1 MNTKVVF
8 ETATFADAIKKADRV
23 APKKG
28 HAFDKAAG
36 IVIEVNP
43 NGPELVIVRATNLDV
58 FSMEWVNIL
67 EWEGDEKVWR
77 MPALFAQVIAS
88 LPIGSGKTLTLEDD
102 GRQVHLKSGRTKAR
116 FFPLDASYFPEWE
129 AFDPD
134 SMFPVQDLGGRLQ
147 QVEWAASK
155 AEVPINGV
163 YIDGQYAVATDRY
176 RLAAV
181 PLGIPD
187 LEEPIT
193 VPAGLL
199 GQALKQSGE
208 VQIGV
213 ENGMLQI
220 MPDEHTQ
227 IKCVIYSEAYPNVN
241 GIMSRELPDR
251 ITVNKTPLLEIMQR
265 ATNFATGDR
274 IPSLKVFFGKEKV
287 AVMMNNEEIG
297 LLGDSIEIPGQAQHD
312 LVEIKF
318 TPKNIM
324 DAISQAPNEQIDID
338 YDQNKTLNLVAID
351 GGSGYR
357 AWVVPRADLNPQ
369 DGA

>member
-1 MNTKVVF
+1 MTKVVF
-8 ETATFADAIKKADRV
+8 ETATFADAIKKADRI

-36 IVIEVNP
+36 VVIEVDP
-43 NGPELVIVRATNLDV
+43 TGPELAIVRATNLDV

-67 EWEGDEKVWR
+67 EWEGEPKVWR
-77 MPALFAQVIAS
+77 MPALFASVIAS
-88 LPIGSGKTLTLEDD
+88 LPIGSGKTVTLEDD
-102 GRQVHLKSGRTKAR
+102 GRQIHVKSGKTKAR
-116 FFPLDASYFPEWE
+116 FNPLDASYFPEWDV
-129 AFDPD
+129 FDPD
-134 SMFPVQDLGGRLQ
+134 SMFSVNDLGGRLT
-147 QVEWAASK
+147 QVEWAADKS
-155 AEVPINGV
+155 AVPINGV
-163 YIDGQYAVATDRY
+163 YLDGSYAIATDRF

-181 PLGIPD
+181 PLLIPD
-187 LEEPIT
+187 LETPIT

-199 GQALKQSGE
+199 GSALKQTGE

-227 IKCVIYSEAYPNVN
+227 LKCVIFNEPYPNVN
-241 GIMSRELPDR
+241 GVMARELPDKV
-251 ITVNKTPLLEIMQR
+251 TLNKGPLLEIMQR

-274 IPSLKVFFGKEKV
+274 IPSLQCFFGKQKI
-287 AVMMNNEEIG
+287 AVMMNNEEVG
-297 LLGDSIEIPGQAQHD
+297 LLGD
-312 LVEIKF
+312 LVEVPGYCDHDRVEIRF

-324 DAISQAPNEQIDID
+324 DAISQAPNEQIDLY
-338 YDQNKTLNLVAID
+338 YDSSKSLNLVQID

-357 AWVVPRADLNPQ
+357 AWVVPRTDLGGQ